1 MSALNPDL
9 VTRQAL
15 EGWLLSFHESTAR
28 LDAQSTIEEFF
39 AEEVELYY
47 ANNPPAKGKK
57 TAEGFFDAA
66 FKALDL
72 MHHDIE
78 YFDFVAPNRL
88 YQVATIKYVVKG
100 DDPDRNM
107 FTIPAMMSVI
117 LVEEDSKLK
126 MKRNEIYLDATAVF
140 GRMHEKGLL

>member
-1 MSALNPDL
+1 
-9 VTRQAL
+9 
-15 EGWLLSFHESTAR
+15 
-28 LDAQSTIEEFF
+28 
-39 AEEVELYY
+39 
-47 ANNPPAKGKK
+47 
-57 TAEGFFDAA
+57 
-66 FKALDL
+66 